1 MRFGACEGELM
12 CICDELEPVGGNVLL
27 YNSDGC
33 NYGFL
38 LYGSRWSAAGGGTG
52 WSGTAVAGQEDFGT
66 SAQEQEVQRRS
77 DLQLIYQW
85 IDQEQLGDGYP
96 KIIDVTY
103 FNSSEYCSRWMK
115 KIVYIA

>member
-1 MRFGACEGELM
+1 MGTYYCTIRMGVIMDFFCMAR
-12 CICDELEPVGGNVLL
+12 
-27 YNSDGC
+27 DGQ
-33 NYGFL
+33 L
-38 LYGSRWSAAGGGTG
+38 RGGTG